1 MRCPAC
7 QAENLDDA
15 DSCFTCG
22 KALHALT
29 LGTLLS
35 GRYEVR
41 RPLGRGGMG
50 RVYLAFDRVLEE
62 PVAIKVLR
70 PELVGEPGMARRLR
84 SEIKLARRVS
94 HRNVCRIHEYGEDQE
109 VAYISMEFI
118 EGRNLKEV
126 LRERAA
132 RSW

>member
-1 MRCPAC
+1 
-7 QAENLDDA
+7 
-15 DSCFTCG
+15 
-22 KALHALT
+22 
-29 LGTLLS
+29 
-35 GRYEVR
+35 
-41 RPLGRGGMG
+41 MG